1 LDSLSNTSIGIEPPM
16 TIRDTSG
23 QDQVLKTSPFT
34 AKRLRWLVVGG
45 VVVALAVAIGGVL
58 SSWRGGGRSV
68 DAARLRI
75 AAVQRGDLVRDL
87 SAEGRV
93 ISANSP
99 TLYTIAAGTV
109 TLRVVAGDV
118 VKQGQTLAEIDSPE
132 LRSRLAQEAA
142 ALASL
147 EAEASR
153 AGLDGELVR
162 ANARKLLDQAM
173 IDHVA
178 AQRDLERNRRAFEG
192 GAVAQ
197 IDVARAQDALKKA
210 ELSLAAARKE
220 AELQGRGAGLD
231 TRNKHLQADRQR
243 SAVNELQRQVDALT
257 MRAPFDGQVGQL
269 MIAQRANVAANAA
282 VLSLVDLSVFEV
294 EIKVP
299 ESFARDLGISIPAE
313 VTSTSSTFAAAISAV
328 SPEVVNGEVAA
339 RLRFTGRQPPG
350 LRQNQRLSARIVLD
364 TRKDVLNVERGAFLE
379 QGGGQFAY
387 VMDGDIAVKRR
398 LRTGV
403 SSLGAV
409 EILDGAKI
417 GDRIVV
423 SGSDQ
428 FGDAERIRI
437 TGE

>member
-1 LDSLSNTSIGIEPPM
+1 M

-23 QDQVLKTSPFT
+23 QDHTLHVSPSA
-34 AKRLRWLVVGG
+34 AKRRRWLIVGG
-45 VVVALAVAIGGVL
+45 IAIGLAVAIGGVL
-58 SSWRGGGRSV
+58 SLWRGGSRSV
-68 DAARLRI
+68 DAARIRI
-75 AAVQRGDLVRDL
+75 ASVQRGDLVRDL

-132 LRSRLAQEAA
+132 LRSRLAQEAST
-142 ALASL
+142 LSSL
-147 EAEASR
+147 EAESSR
-153 AGLDGELVR
+153 AGLDGELIH
-162 ANARKLLDQAM
+162 ANARKLLDQAT

-197 IDVARAQDALKKA
+197 IDVARAQDSLKKA

-257 MRAPFDGQVGQL
+257 LRAPFDGQVGQL
-269 MIAQRANVAANAA
+269 MIAQRANVVANAA

-299 ESFARDLGISIPAE
+299 ESFARDLGIGIPAE
-313 VTSTSSTFAAAISAV
+313 ITSNSGAGASNTFAAAISAV

-339 RLRFTGRQPPG
+339 RLRFTDKQPPG

-364 TRKDVLNVERGAFLE
+364 TRRNVLNVERGAFLE
-379 QGGGQFAY
+379 QGGGRFAY
-387 VMDGDIAVKRR
+387 VMDGNIAVKRA

-409 EILDGAKI
+409 EIIDGANV

-437 TGE
+437 SGE

>member
-1 LDSLSNTSIGIEPPM
+1 M

-23 QDQVLKTSPFT
+23 QDLSLDRSPF
-34 AKRLRWLVVGG
+34 AANRRRWLIAG
-45 VVVALAVAIGGVL
+45 VVAVALIAAVGAVL

-68 DAARLRI
+68 DATRLRI
-75 AAVQRGDLVRDL
+75 AQVQRSDLVRDL

-109 TLRVVAGDV
+109 TLNVVAGDV
-118 VKQGQTLAEIDSPE
+118 VKRGQILAEIDSPE

-142 ALASL
+142 TLAGL
-147 EAEASR
+147 EAEAGR
-153 AGLDGELVR
+153 AELDGELTR
-162 ANARKLLDQAM
+162 ANARKLLDQATV
-173 IDHVA
+173 DRTA
-178 AQRDLERNRRAFEG
+178 AQRDLERNQRAFAG

-197 IDVARAQDALKKA
+197 IDVARAEDELKKA
-210 ELSLAAARKE
+210 DLALSAAQQALA
-220 AELQGRGAGLD
+220 LQGRGASLD
-231 TRNKHLQADRQR
+231 TRNRYLLADSQR
-243 SAVNELQRQVDALT
+243 SAVNELRRQVEALT
-257 MRAPFDGQVGQL
+257 LRAPFDGQVGQL

-299 ESFARDLGISIPAE
+299 ESFARDLGIGIPAE
-313 VTSTSSTFAAAISAV
+313 IIGNSGTGNSGTGSFAAAISAV

-339 RLRFTGRQPPG
+339 RLRFTAKQPAG

-364 TRKDVLNVERGAFLE
+364 TRRNALNVERGPFLE
-379 QGGGQFAY
+379 QGGGLSAY
-387 VMDGDIAVKRR
+387 FMDGDIAVKRP

-409 EILDGAKI
+409 EILDGANV

-437 TGE
+437 SGE

>member
-1 LDSLSNTSIGIEPPM
+1 M

-23 QDQVLKTSPFT
+23 QDLSLNRSPF
-34 AKRLRWLVVGG
+34 AASRRRWLIVGG
-45 VVVALAVAIGGVL
+45 IAVMLVVAIGGVL

-68 DAARLRI
+68 DTARLRI
-75 AAVQRGDLVRDL
+75 AEVQRGDLVRDL

-109 TLRVVAGDV
+109 TLTVVAGDV

-132 LRSRLAQEAA
+132 LRSRLAQEEAT
-142 ALASL
+142 LAGL
-147 EAEASR
+147 EAEAGR
-153 AGLDGELVR
+153 AELDGELTR
-162 ANARKLLDQAM
+162 ANARKLLDQATV
-173 IDHVA
+173 DKTA
-178 AQRDLERNRRAFEG
+178 AMRDLERNQRAFAG

-197 IDVARAQDALKKA
+197 IDVARAQDELKKA
-210 ELSLAAARKE
+210 DLALSAAQQALALE
-220 AELQGRGAGLD
+220 GRGAGLD
-231 TRNKHLQADRQR
+231 TRNRHLLADRQR
-243 SAVNELQRQVDALT
+243 SAVNELRRQVEALT
-257 MRAPFDGQVGQL
+257 LRAPFDGQVGQL
-269 MIAQRANVAANAA
+269 MIAQRANVTANAA

-299 ESFARDLGISIPAE
+299 ESFARDLGIGIPAE
-313 VTSTSSTFAAAISAV
+313 ITGNSGSGSATFAAAISAV

-339 RLRFTGRQPPG
+339 RLRFSDKQPAG

-364 TRKDVLNVERGAFLE
+364 TRRNVLNVERGPFLE
-379 QGGGQFAY
+379 QGGGMSAY
-387 VMDGDIAVKRR
+387 VMDGDIAVKRP

-409 EILDGAKI
+409 EILDGAKV

-437 TGE
+437 SGE

>member
-1 LDSLSNTSIGIEPPM
+1 MS
-16 TIRDTSG
+16 IRDTSG
-23 QDQVLKTSPFT
+23 QDHALHASPSA
-34 AKRLRWLVVGG
+34 AKRRRWLIAGG
-45 VVVALAVAIGGVL
+45 VAIGLAVAIGGVL
-58 SSWRGGGRSV
+58 SLWRGGSRSV
-68 DAARLRI
+68 DAARIRI
-75 AAVQRGDLVRDL
+75 ASVQRGDLVRDL

-153 AGLDGELVR
+153 AGLDGELTR
-162 ANARKLLDQAM
+162 ANARKLLDQAS

-257 MRAPFDGQVGQL
+257 LRAPFDGQVGQL

-299 ESFARDLGISIPAE
+299 ESFARDLGIGIPAE
-313 VTSTSSTFAAAISAV
+313 ITSNSGAGANGTFAAAISAV

-339 RLRFTGRQPPG
+339 RLRFTDKQPPG

-364 TRKDVLNVERGAFLE
+364 TRRNVLNVERGAFLE
-379 QGGGQFAY
+379 QGGGRFAY
-387 VMDGDIAVKRR
+387 VMDGNIAVKRA

-403 SSLGAV
+403 NSLGAV
-409 EILDGAKI
+409 EIIDGANV

-437 TGE
+437 SGE

>member
-1 LDSLSNTSIGIEPPM
+1 MS
-16 TIRDTSG
+16 IRDTSA
-23 QDQVLKTSPFT
+23 QDSPLAAT
-34 AKRLRWLVVGG
+34 AGRAPRRRLIAVG
-45 VVVALAVAIGGVL
+45 VAIAVIAVGAAVVTA
-58 SSWRGGGRSV
+58 WRSGGRSIDGERV
-68 DAARLRI
+68 RI
-75 AAVQRGDLVRDL
+75 AEVTRGDLVRDL

-109 TLRVVAGDV
+109 TLSVVAGDV
-118 VKQGQTLAEIDSPE
+118 VKRDQALATIDSPE
-132 LRSRLAQEAA
+132 LRSRLAQEEAT
-142 ALASL
+142 LASL

-153 AGLDGELVR
+153 AGLDASLTR
-162 ANARKLLDQAM
+162 ANARKLLDQAN
-173 IDHVA
+173 IDRVA
-178 AQRDLERNRRAFEG
+178 AQRDLERNQRAYEG

-210 ELSLAAARKE
+210 DLGLAAARQE
-220 AELQGRGAGLD
+220 HALQGQGAGLD
-231 TRNKHLQADRQR
+231 ARNKRLQADRQR
-243 SAVNELQRQVDALT
+243 SVVVELQRQVDALT
-257 MRAPFDGQVGQL
+257 LRAPFDGQVGQL
-269 MIAQRANVAANAA
+269 MIAQRANVAANAP

-299 ESFARDLGISIPAE
+299 ESFARDLSIGIPAE
-313 VTSTSSTFAAAISAV
+313 VSGNTGMFAAEISAV

-339 RLRFTGRQPPG
+339 RLRFTGKQPPA

-364 TRKDVLNVERGAFLE
+364 TRRNVLMVERGPFVD
-379 QGGGQFAY
+379 QGGGHSAY
-387 VMDGDIAVKRR
+387 VMDGAIAVKRP

-409 EILDGAKI
+409 EIVDGAKP

-423 SGSDQ
+423 SGSDL

-437 TGE
+437 SGE

>member
-1 LDSLSNTSIGIEPPM
+1 M

-23 QDQVLKTSPFT
+23 QDLSLNRSPFAAT
-34 AKRLRWLVVGG
+34 RRRWVIVAGIA
-45 VVVALAVAIGGVL
+45 VALILAIGAVL

-68 DAARLRI
+68 DVTRLRI
-75 AAVQRGDLVRDL
+75 AEVQRGDLVRDL

-109 TLRVVAGDV
+109 TLKVVAGDV

-132 LRSRLAQEAA
+132 LRSRLAQEEAT
-142 ALASL
+142 LAGL
-147 EAEASR
+147 EAEAGR
-153 AGLDGELVR
+153 AELDGELTR
-162 ANARKLLDQAM
+162 ANARKLFDQATV
-173 IDHVA
+173 DKTA
-178 AQRDLERNRRAFEG
+178 AQRDLERNQRAFAG

-197 IDVARAQDALKKA
+197 IDVARAQDELKKA
-210 ELSLAAARKE
+210 DLALAAAQQSL
-220 AELQGRGAGLD
+220 ALQGRGAGLD
-231 TRNKHLQADRQR
+231 TRNRHLLADSQR
-243 SAVNELQRQVDALT
+243 SAVNELRRQVEALT
-257 MRAPFDGQVGQL
+257 LRAPFDGQVGQL
-269 MIAQRANVAANAA
+269 MIAQRANVTANAA

-299 ESFARDLGISIPAE
+299 ESFARDLGIGIPAE
-313 VTSTSSTFAAAISAV
+313 IIGNSGTGNSGGGSGSFTAAISAV

-339 RLRFTGRQPPG
+339 RLRFTDKQPAG

-364 TRKDVLNVERGAFLE
+364 TRRNVLNVERGPFLE
-379 QGGGQFAY
+379 QGGGLSAY
-387 VMDGDIAVKRR
+387 VMDGDIAVKRP

-409 EILDGAKI
+409 EILDGANV

-437 TGE
+437 SGE

>member
-1 LDSLSNTSIGIEPPM
+1 M
-16 TIRDTSG
+16 
-23 QDQVLKTSPFT
+23 
-34 AKRLRWLVVGG
+34 KRRRWVVIGG
-45 VVVALAVAIGGVL
+45 VAIALTLAIGGVL
-58 SSWRGGGRSV
+58 SAWRGGGSSV
-68 DAARLRI
+68 DTSRVRI

-109 TLRVVAGDV
+109 TLKVVAGDV

-132 LRSRLAQEAA
+132 LRSRLAQEAST
-142 ALASL
+142 LASL

-153 AGLDGELVR
+153 AELDGELIR
-162 ANARKLLDQAM
+162 ANARKLLDQAT
-173 IDHVA
+173 IDQIA
-178 AQRDLERNRRAFEG
+178 AQRDLERNRRAFDG

-197 IDVARAQDALKKA
+197 IDVARAQDTLKKS
-210 ELSLAAARKE
+210 ELSLAAARQE
-220 AELQGRGAGLD
+220 FALQGRGAGLD
-231 TRNKHLQADRQR
+231 TRNRHLLADRQR
-243 SAVNELQRQVDALT
+243 SAVVELQRQVEALT
-257 MRAPFDGQVGQL
+257 LHAPFDGQVGQL

-282 VLSLVDLSVFEV
+282 VLSLVDLSVFEL

-299 ESFARDLGISIPAE
+299 ESFARDLSIGIPAE
-313 VTSTSSTFAAAISAV
+313 VISNNSSATSGTFAAAISAV

-339 RLRFTGRQPPG
+339 RLRFTDQQPPG

-364 TRKDVLNVERGAFLE
+364 TRRDVLNVERGPFME
-379 QGGGQFAY
+379 EGSGQFAY
-387 VMDGDIAVKRR
+387 VMDGNIAIKRR

-409 EILDGAKI
+409 EILDGAKV

-437 TGE
+437 SGE

>member
-1 LDSLSNTSIGIEPPM
+1 M

-23 QDQVLKTSPFT
+23 QDLSLNRSPF
-34 AKRLRWLVVGG
+34 AASRRRWLIVGG
-45 VVVALAVAIGGVL
+45 IAVVLVVAIGGVL

-68 DAARLRI
+68 DTARLRI
-75 AAVQRGDLVRDL
+75 ADVQRGDLVRDL

-109 TLRVVAGDV
+109 TLNVVAGDV

-132 LRSRLAQEAA
+132 LRSRLAQEEAT
-142 ALASL
+142 LAGL
-147 EAEASR
+147 EAEAGR
-153 AGLDGELVR
+153 AELDGELTR
-162 ANARKLLDQAM
+162 ANARKLLDQATV
-173 IDHVA
+173 DKTA
-178 AQRDLERNRRAFEG
+178 AMRDLERNQRAFAG

-197 IDVARAQDALKKA
+197 IDVARAQDELKKA
-210 ELSLAAARKE
+210 DLALSAAQQALALE
-220 AELQGRGAGLD
+220 GRGAGLD
-231 TRNKHLQADRQR
+231 TRNRHLLADRQR
-243 SAVNELQRQVDALT
+243 SAVNELRRQVGALT
-257 MRAPFDGQVGQL
+257 LRAPFDGQVGQL
-269 MIAQRANVAANAA
+269 MIAQRANVTANAA

-299 ESFARDLGISIPAE
+299 ESFARDLGIGIPAE
-313 VTSTSSTFAAAISAV
+313 ITGNSGSGSATFAAAISAV

-339 RLRFTGRQPPG
+339 RLRFSDKQPAG

-364 TRKDVLNVERGAFLE
+364 TRRNVLNVERGPFLE
-379 QGGGQFAY
+379 QGGGLSAY

-409 EILDGAKI
+409 EILDGANV

-437 TGE
+437 SGE

>member
-1 LDSLSNTSIGIEPPM
+1 M

-23 QDQVLKTSPFT
+23 QDLSLNRSPF
-34 AKRLRWLVVGG
+34 AASRRRWLIVGG
-45 VVVALAVAIGGVL
+45 IAVALAVAIGGVL

-68 DAARLRI
+68 DTARLRI
-75 AAVQRGDLVRDL
+75 AEVQRGHLVRDL

-109 TLRVVAGDV
+109 TLKVVAGDV

-132 LRSRLAQEAA
+132 LRSRLAQEEAT
-142 ALASL
+142 LAGL
-147 EAEASR
+147 EAEAGR
-153 AGLDGELVR
+153 AELDGELTR
-162 ANARKLLDQAM
+162 ANARKLLDQATV
-173 IDHVA
+173 DKTA
-178 AQRDLERNRRAFEG
+178 ALRDLERNQRAFAG

-197 IDVARAQDALKKA
+197 IDVARAQDELKKA
-210 ELSLAAARKE
+210 DLALSAAQQALALE
-220 AELQGRGAGLD
+220 GRGAGLD
-231 TRNKHLQADRQR
+231 TRNRHLLADRQR
-243 SAVNELQRQVDALT
+243 SAVNELRRQVEALT
-257 MRAPFDGQVGQL
+257 LRAPFDGQVGQL
-269 MIAQRANVAANAA
+269 MIAQRANVTANAA

-299 ESFARDLGISIPAE
+299 ESFARDLGIGIPAE
-313 VTSTSSTFAAAISAV
+313 ITGNSGSGSATFAAAISAV

-339 RLRFTGRQPPG
+339 RLRFSDKQPAG

-364 TRKDVLNVERGAFLE
+364 TRRNVLNVERGPFLE
-379 QGGGQFAY
+379 QGGGLSAY

-409 EILDGAKI
+409 EILDGANV

-437 TGE
+437 SGE

>member
-1 LDSLSNTSIGIEPPM
+1 M

-23 QDQVLKTSPFT
+23 QDLSLNRSPF
-34 AKRLRWLVVGG
+34 AASRRRWLIVGG
-45 VVVALAVAIGGVL
+45 IAVALVVAIGGVL

-68 DAARLRI
+68 DTARLRI
-75 AAVQRGDLVRDL
+75 ADVQRGDLVRDL

-109 TLRVVAGDV
+109 TLNVVAGDV

-132 LRSRLAQEAA
+132 LRSRLAQEEAT
-142 ALASL
+142 LAGL
-147 EAEASR
+147 EAEAGR
-153 AGLDGELVR
+153 AELDGELTR
-162 ANARKLLDQAM
+162 ANARKLLDQATV
-173 IDHVA
+173 DKTA
-178 AQRDLERNRRAFEG
+178 AMRDLERNQRAFAG

-197 IDVARAQDALKKA
+197 IDVARAQDELKKA
-210 ELSLAAARKE
+210 DLALSAAQQALALE
-220 AELQGRGAGLD
+220 GRGAGLD
-231 TRNKHLQADRQR
+231 TRNRHLLADRQR
-243 SAVNELQRQVDALT
+243 SAVNELRRQVEALT
-257 MRAPFDGQVGQL
+257 LRAPFDGQVGQL
-269 MIAQRANVAANAA
+269 MIAQRANVTANAA

-299 ESFARDLGISIPAE
+299 ESFARDLGIGIPAE
-313 VTSTSSTFAAAISAV
+313 ITGNSGSGSGTFAAAISAV

-339 RLRFTGRQPPG
+339 RLRFSDKQPAG

-364 TRKDVLNVERGAFLE
+364 TRRNVLNVERGPFLE
-379 QGGGQFAY
+379 QGGGLSAY

-409 EILDGAKI
+409 EILDGAKV

-437 TGE
+437 SGE

>member
-1 LDSLSNTSIGIEPPM
+1 M

-23 QDQVLKTSPFT
+23 QDLSLNRSPF
-34 AKRLRWLVVGG
+34 AASRRRWLIVGG
-45 VVVALAVAIGGVL
+45 IAVAMVVAIGGVL

-68 DAARLRI
+68 DTARLRI
-75 AAVQRGDLVRDL
+75 AEVQRGNLVRDL

-109 TLRVVAGDV
+109 TLKVVAGDV

-132 LRSRLAQEAA
+132 LRSRLAQEEAT
-142 ALASL
+142 LAGL
-147 EAEASR
+147 EAEAGR
-153 AGLDGELVR
+153 AELDGELTR
-162 ANARKLLDQAM
+162 ANARKLLDQATV
-173 IDHVA
+173 DKTA
-178 AQRDLERNRRAFEG
+178 ALRDLERNQRAFAG

-197 IDVARAQDALKKA
+197 IDVARAQDELKKSDLA
-210 ELSLAAARKE
+210 LSAAQQALALE
-220 AELQGRGAGLD
+220 GRGAGLD
-231 TRNKHLQADRQR
+231 TRNRHLLADRQR
-243 SAVNELQRQVDALT
+243 SAVNELRRQVEALT
-257 MRAPFDGQVGQL
+257 LRAPFDGQVGQL
-269 MIAQRANVAANAA
+269 MIAQRANVTANAA

-299 ESFARDLGISIPAE
+299 ESFARDLGIGIPAE
-313 VTSTSSTFAAAISAV
+313 ITGNSGGGSATFAAAISAV

-339 RLRFTGRQPPG
+339 RLRFSDRQPAG

-364 TRKDVLNVERGAFLE
+364 TRRNVLNVERGPFLE
-379 QGGGQFAY
+379 QGGGLSAY

-398 LRTGV
+398 IRTGV

-409 EILDGAKI
+409 EILDGANV

-437 TGE
+437 SGE

>member
-1 LDSLSNTSIGIEPPM
+1 M

-23 QDQVLKTSPFT
+23 QDQTLVVSPMA
-34 AKRLRWLVVGG
+34 AKRRRWLIAAGLAAG
-45 VVVALAVAIGGVL
+45 LVVVVGGVL
-58 SSWRGGGRSV
+58 SSWRDGSRSV
-68 DAARLRI
+68 DASRLRI
-75 AAVQRGDLVRDL
+75 AQVQRGDLVRDL

-109 TLRVVAGDV
+109 TLKVVAGDV

-132 LRSRLAQEAA
+132 LRSRLAQEEST
-142 ALASL
+142 LASL
-147 EAEASR
+147 EAEAGR
-153 AGLDGELVR
+153 AALDAELTR
-162 ANARKLLDQAM
+162 ANARKLLDQAT

-178 AQRDLERNRRAFEG
+178 AQRDLERNRRAFDG

-210 ELSLAAARKE
+210 ELSLAAARQE
-220 AELQGRGAGLD
+220 SSLQGRGAGLD
-231 TRNKHLQADRQR
+231 TRNKHLLADRQR
-243 SAVNELQRQVDALT
+243 SAVVELQRQVDALT
-257 MRAPFDGQVGQL
+257 LRAPFDGQVGQL

-282 VLSLVDLSVFEV
+282 VLSVVDLSVFEV

-299 ESFARDLGISIPAE
+299 ESFARDLGIGIPAE
-313 VTSTSSTFAAAISAV
+313 VTATGGTFAAAISAV

-339 RLRFTGRQPPG
+339 RLRFQDKQPPG

-364 TRKDVLNVERGAFLE
+364 TRRNVLHVERGPFLE
-379 QGGGQFAY
+379 HGGGQFAY
-387 VMDGDIAVKRR
+387 AMDGGIAVKRR

-403 SSLGAV
+403 SSLDAV
-409 EILDGAKI
+409 EILEGANV

-428 FGDAERIRI
+428 FGDAERVRVA
-437 TGE
+437 GD

>member
-1 LDSLSNTSIGIEPPM
+1 M

-23 QDQVLKTSPFT
+23 QDLSLNRSPF
-34 AKRLRWLVVGG
+34 AASRRRWLIIGGIAVV
-45 VVVALAVAIGGVL
+45 LAVAIGGVL

-68 DAARLRI
+68 DTARLRI
-75 AAVQRGDLVRDL
+75 AEVQRGDLVRDL

-109 TLRVVAGDV
+109 TLKVVAGDV

-132 LRSRLAQEAA
+132 LRSRLAQEEAT
-142 ALASL
+142 LASL
-147 EAEASR
+147 EAEAGR
-153 AGLDGELVR
+153 AELDGELTR
-162 ANARKLLDQAM
+162 ANARKSLDQATV
-173 IDHVA
+173 DKTA
-178 AQRDLERNRRAFEG
+178 AMRDLERNQRAFAG

-197 IDVARAQDALKKA
+197 IDVARAQDELKKA
-210 ELSLAAARKE
+210 DLALSAAQQALALE
-220 AELQGRGAGLD
+220 GRGAGLD
-231 TRNKHLQADRQR
+231 TRNRHLLADRQR
-243 SAVNELQRQVDALT
+243 SAVNELRRQVEALT
-257 MRAPFDGQVGQL
+257 LRAPFDGQVGQL
-269 MIAQRANVAANAA
+269 MIAQRANVTANAA

-299 ESFARDLGISIPAE
+299 ESFARDLGIGIPAE
-313 VTSTSSTFAAAISAV
+313 IIGNSGSGNSGSGSATFAAAISAV

-339 RLRFTGRQPPG
+339 RLRFSDKQPAG

-364 TRKDVLNVERGAFLE
+364 TRRNVLNVERGPFLE
-379 QGGGQFAY
+379 QGGGLSAY
-387 VMDGDIAVKRR
+387 VMDGDIAVKRP

-409 EILDGAKI
+409 EILDGAKV

-437 TGE
+437 SGE

>member
-1 LDSLSNTSIGIEPPM
+1 MS
-16 TIRDTSG
+16 IRDTSG
-23 QDQVLKTSPFT
+23 QDHALKVSPSA
-34 AKRLRWLVVGG
+34 AKRRRWLIVGG
-45 VVVALAVAIGGVL
+45 ITVALAVAIGGVF
-58 SSWRGGGRSV
+58 SSWRSGGMSV
-68 DAARLRI
+68 DTARLRI
-75 AAVQRGDLVRDL
+75 ASVQRGDLVRDL

-142 ALASL
+142 TLASL

-153 AGLDGELVR
+153 AGLDGELIR
-162 ANARKLLDQAM
+162 ANARKLLDQAT

-197 IDVARAQDALKKA
+197 IDVARAQDSLKKA

-220 AELQGRGAGLD
+220 TELQGRGAGLD

-257 MRAPFDGQVGQL
+257 LRAPFDGQVGQL

-299 ESFARDLGISIPAE
+299 ESFARDLGIGIPAE
-313 VTSTSSTFAAAISAV
+313 ITSNSGAGASNTFAAAISAV

-339 RLRFTGRQPPG
+339 RLRFTDKQPPG

-364 TRKDVLNVERGAFLE
+364 TRRNVLNVERGAFLE
-379 QGGGQFAY
+379 QGGGRFAY
-387 VMDGDIAVKRR
+387 VMDGNIAVKRP

-409 EILDGAKI
+409 EILDGANV

-437 TGE
+437 SGE

>member
-1 LDSLSNTSIGIEPPM
+1 M

-23 QDQVLKTSPFT
+23 QDHTLKTAPAT
-34 AKRLRWLVVGG
+34 AKRRRWLIAGG
-45 VVVALAVAIGGVL
+45 LAVALAAAVGGVL
-58 SSWRGGGRSV
+58 SLWRDGARSV
-68 DAARLRI
+68 DADKVRI

-132 LRSRLAQEAA
+132 LRSRLAQEAST
-142 ALASL
+142 LASL

-153 AGLDGELVR
+153 AGLDGELIR
-162 ANARKLLDQAM
+162 ANARKLLDQAT

-197 IDVARAQDALKKA
+197 IDVARAEDNLKKA
-210 ELSLAAARKE
+210 ELGLAAARQE
-220 AELQGRGAGLD
+220 FSLQGRGAGLD

-257 MRAPFDGQVGQL
+257 LRAPFDGQVGQL

-299 ESFARDLGISIPAE
+299 ESFARDLGIGIPADI
-313 VTSTSSTFAAAISAV
+313 TGNSGGGSGRFAAAISAV

-339 RLRFTGRQPPG
+339 RLRFTDKQPPG

-364 TRKDVLNVERGAFLE
+364 TRRNVLKVERGPFLE
-379 QGGGQFAY
+379 EGGGRFAY
-387 VMDGDIAVKRR
+387 VMEGDIAVKHR

-409 EILDGAKI
+409 EILDGVKA

-437 TGE
+437 SGE

>member
-1 LDSLSNTSIGIEPPM
+1 MS
-16 TIRDTSG
+16 IRDTSG
-23 QDQVLKTSPFT
+23 QDQVLRTSPLSAT
-34 AKRLRWLVVGG
+34 RRRWLIGG
-45 VVVALAVAIGGVL
+45 ALAIALTVAIGAVL
-58 SSWRGGGRSV
+58 SSWSGGGRSV
-68 DAARLRI
+68 DAARVRI
-75 AAVQRGDLVRDL
+75 ATVQQGDLVRDL

-109 TLRVVAGDV
+109 TLKVVAGDV

-132 LRSRLAQEAA
+132 LRSRLAQEAST
-142 ALASL
+142 LASL

-162 ANARKLLDQAM
+162 ANARKLLDQAT
-173 IDHVA
+173 IDQVA

-210 ELSLAAARKE
+210 ELGLAAARQE
-220 AELQGRGAGLD
+220 FALQGRGAGLD

-243 SAVNELQRQVDALT
+243 SAVGELQRQVDALT
-257 MRAPFDGQVGQL
+257 LRAPFDGQVGQL

-299 ESFARDLGISIPAE
+299 ESFARDLGIGIPAE
-313 VTSTSSTFAAAISAV
+313 ITGNSGNGTATFAAAISAV

-339 RLRFTGRQPPG
+339 RLRFTDKQPAG

-364 TRKDVLNVERGAFLE
+364 TRRNVLNVERGPFLE

-387 VMDGDIAVKRR
+387 VMDGNVAVKRP

-409 EILDGAKI
+409 EILDGAKV

-428 FGDAERIRI
+428 FGDAERTRV

>member
-1 LDSLSNTSIGIEPPM
+1 M

-23 QDQVLKTSPFT
+23 QDLSLNRSPF
-34 AKRLRWLVVGG
+34 AASRRRWLIVGG
-45 VVVALAVAIGGVL
+45 IAVALTVAIGGVL

-68 DAARLRI
+68 DTARLRI
-75 AAVQRGDLVRDL
+75 AEVQRGDLVRDL

-109 TLRVVAGDV
+109 TLKVVAGDV

-132 LRSRLAQEAA
+132 LRSRLAQEEAT
-142 ALASL
+142 LAGL
-147 EAEASR
+147 EAEAGR
-153 AGLDGELVR
+153 AELDGELTR
-162 ANARKLLDQAM
+162 ANARKLLDQATV
-173 IDHVA
+173 DKTA
-178 AQRDLERNRRAFEG
+178 ATRDLERNQRAFAG

-197 IDVARAQDALKKA
+197 IDVARAQDELKKA
-210 ELSLAAARKE
+210 DLALSAAQQALALE
-220 AELQGRGAGLD
+220 GRGAGLD
-231 TRNKHLQADRQR
+231 TRNRHLLADRQR
-243 SAVNELQRQVDALT
+243 SAVNELRRQVEALT
-257 MRAPFDGQVGQL
+257 LRAPFDGQVGQL
-269 MIAQRANVAANAA
+269 MIAQRANVTANAA

-299 ESFARDLGISIPAE
+299 ESFARDLGIGIPAE
-313 VTSTSSTFAAAISAV
+313 ITGNSGGGSGTFAAAISAV

-339 RLRFTGRQPPG
+339 RLRFSDKQPAG

-364 TRKDVLNVERGAFLE
+364 TRRNVLNVERGPFLE
-379 QGGGQFAY
+379 QGGGLSAY
-387 VMDGDIAVKRR
+387 VMDGDIAVKRP

-409 EILDGAKI
+409 EILDGANV

-437 TGE
+437 SGE

>member
-1 LDSLSNTSIGIEPPM
+1 M

-23 QDQVLKTSPFT
+23 QDLSLNRSPF
-34 AKRLRWLVVGG
+34 AASRRRWLIVGG
-45 VVVALAVAIGGVL
+45 IAVVLVVAIGGVL

-68 DAARLRI
+68 DTARLRI
-75 AAVQRGDLVRDL
+75 ADVQRGDLVRDL

-109 TLRVVAGDV
+109 TLNVVAGDV

-132 LRSRLAQEAA
+132 LRSRLAQEEAT
-142 ALASL
+142 LAGL
-147 EAEASR
+147 EAEAGR
-153 AGLDGELVR
+153 AELDGELTR
-162 ANARKLLDQAM
+162 ANARKLLDQATV
-173 IDHVA
+173 DKTA
-178 AQRDLERNRRAFEG
+178 AMRDLERNQRAFAG

-197 IDVARAQDALKKA
+197 IDVARAQDELKKA
-210 ELSLAAARKE
+210 DLALSAAQQALALE
-220 AELQGRGAGLD
+220 GRGAGLD
-231 TRNKHLQADRQR
+231 TRNRHLLADRQR
-243 SAVNELQRQVDALT
+243 SAVNELRRQVEALT
-257 MRAPFDGQVGQL
+257 LRAPFDGQVGQL
-269 MIAQRANVAANAA
+269 MIAQRANVTANAA

-299 ESFARDLGISIPAE
+299 ESFARDLGIGIPAE
-313 VTSTSSTFAAAISAV
+313 ITGNSGSGSGTFAAAISAV

-339 RLRFTGRQPPG
+339 RLRFSDKQPAG

-364 TRKDVLNVERGAFLE
+364 TRRNVLNVERGPFLE
-379 QGGGQFAY
+379 QGGGLSAY
-387 VMDGDIAVKRR
+387 VMDGDIAVKRP

-409 EILDGAKI
+409 EILDGAKV

-437 TGE
+437 SGE